1 MLNPGVLCG
10 SMNMQKQQGRRAPG
24 RRTVIPANLPNS
36 LHRRPPAPE
45 HYPIPG
51 PDEVLICPLGG
62 VGRIG
67 MNWTL
72 YGHAG
77 KWMLVDAGI
86 SFVRDVPGVEMLM
99 PDPDMLSPILRNLR
113 GLVVTHAHED
123 HIGGIVHLAS
133 SLGRTV
139 PIYATPFA
147 AAVIKGRLAE
157 ARIRATV
164 RTFRP
169 GEMFQLDPFRLASIP
184 VAHSVPEAVAFAIGT
199 RAGIVVHTGDWKID
213 KAPVV
218 GHRTSMKAFERLGER
233 GVLAVLADST
243 NSQREADIP
252 TESEIALNMER
263 TIMRRKG
270 LIVASCFATNIDR
283 IAGIVRAAKASNRV
297 VALAGRSMLRN
308 EEAAR
313 AAGIFGDD
321 VRILTD
327 SKLLLSYERER
338 AVLVC
343 TGTQGEENSALDRM
357 AFDGARH
364 LPKIRNGDTIIHS
377 ARAIPGRELEIRSMF
392 AALRAKGAEILEA
405 KDEDGNPLHASG
417 HATRS
422 DIQQLHGLLRPRFV
436 IPVHGEPDHLGA
448 HADLAMA
455 AGAEAAPIL
464 AEGNMISVS
473 QAGWKLLTH
482 ITPRLIAGHRTPDNR
497 MNLFPVKEEDLVP
510 VVDRTQRA
518 GYEQSMK
525 IAV

>member
-1 MLNPGVLCG
+1 
-10 SMNMQKQQGRRAPG
+10 MNMQKQQGHRAPG
-24 RRTVIPANLPNS
+24 RRTVIPGNLSNP

-45 HYPIPG
+45 RYPIPG

-86 SFVRDVPGVEMLM
+86 SFVRDVPGVEMMM
-99 PDPDMLSPILRNLR
+99 PDPDMLTPILRNLKA
-113 GLVVTHAHED
+113 LVVTHAHED
-123 HIGGIVHLAS
+123 HIGGIVHLAPL
-133 SLGRTV
+133 LGRTI

-157 ARIRATV
+157 AQIQATV

-169 GEMFQLDPFRLASIP
+169 GERFQLDPFRLASIP

-199 RAGIVVHTGDWKID
+199 RAGVVVHTGDWKID
-213 KAPVV
+213 RAPVV
-218 GHRTSMKAFERLGER
+218 GHQTSLKAFEILGER
-233 GVLAVLADST
+233 GVLTVLADST
-243 NSQREADIP
+243 NSQREANIP

-263 TIMRRKG
+263 TFMRRKG
-270 LIVASCFATNIDR
+270 LIVASCFATNLDR
-283 IAGIVRAAKASNRV
+283 IAGIAWAAKQSNRV

-313 AAGIFGDD
+313 AAGIFGPEI
-321 VRILTD
+321 RILTD
-327 SKLLLSYERER
+327 SKMLLSYERDR

-364 LPKIRNGDTIIHS
+364 LPKIKNGDTIIHS

-392 AALRAKGAEILEA
+392 AALRGKGAEILEA
-405 KDEDGNPLHASG
+405 KDEEGNPLHASG

-422 DIQQLHGLLRPRFV
+422 DIQQLHGLLKPRFA

-448 HADLAMA
+448 HADIAMA

-464 AEGNMISVS
+464 AEGDMVSVS
-473 QAGWKLLTH
+473 QSGWKQLTR

-497 MNLFPVKEEDLVP
+497 MNLFPVRESDLEPVIDRSRRPGFEE
-510 VVDRTQRA
+510 
-518 GYEQSMK
+518 SMK

>member
-1 MLNPGVLCG
+1 
-10 SMNMQKQQGRRAPG
+10 MNVINKQRRHAPG
-24 RRTVIPANLPNS
+24 RRTVIHGTQS
-36 LHRRPPAPE
+36 LSSHRRPAPLE
-45 HYPIPG
+45 RYPVPG

-86 SFVRDVPGVEMLM
+86 AFVRDVPGVEMMM
-99 PDPDMLSPILRNLR
+99 PDPDMLTPILRNLK
-113 GLVVTHAHED
+113 GLIVTHAHED
-123 HIGGIVHLAS
+123 HIGAIVHLAP
-133 SLGRTV
+133 SLGRSV
-139 PIYATPFA
+139 PIYATHFA
-147 AAVIKGRLAE
+147 AAVIKGRLSE
-157 ARIRATV
+157 ARIQATV

-169 GEMFQLDPFRLASIP
+169 GDMFQADPFRMFTIP
-184 VAHSVPEAVAFAIGT
+184 VAHSVPEAIGLAFAT

-218 GHRTSMKAFERLGER
+218 GHRTSLKAFERLGER

-243 NSQREADIP
+243 NSQRQAVIP
-252 TESEIALNMER
+252 TESEIAINMER
-263 TIMRRKG
+263 VFMRQRG

-297 VALAGRSMLRN
+297 VAIAGRSMLRC

-313 AAGIFGDD
+313 QVGIFGPDM
-321 VRILTD
+321 RILTD
-327 SKLLLSYERER
+327 SKQMLSYERER
-338 AVLVC
+338 SVLIC

-364 LPKIRNGDTIIHS
+364 LPTLKNGDTIIHS

-392 AALRAKGAEILEA
+392 AALRAKGAEVLEA
-405 KDEDGNPLHASG
+405 QDGMGNPLHASG

-422 DIQQLHGLLRPRFV
+422 DIEQLHGLLKPRFA
-436 IPVHGEPDHLGA
+436 IPVHGEPDHLAA

-464 AEGNMISVS
+464 TEGDMVSVS
-473 QAGWKLLTH
+473 QQGLKILPRIA
-482 ITPRLIAGHRTPDNR
+482 PRLIAGHRTPSNR
-497 MNLFPVKEEDLVP
+497 MELFPVKEEDLVP
-510 VVDRTQRA
+510 IVDRTQRA
-518 GYEQSMK
+518 GYEESLKM
-525 IAV
+525 AV